1 MDRHAWDHRYAEVDF
16 LWSQQPNEL
25 LPPAVEGVPPGRA
38 LDLACGE
45 GRNALYLAS
54 LGWDVVGVDFSEV
67 AIERAKEMARERG
80 LEGEFVVDDVFVYE
94 PEPTF
99 NLVMLFFVHF
109 TDTHMVELF
118 DVARRALAPGGRF
131 IGLGH
136 DLRNLTDG
144 YSGPQVPEILWTED
158 RIRPLLDGLVIDD
171 LSERLRPIVARP
183 GEDVPEGTTAIDLWF
198 DARRA

>member
-1 MDRHAWDHRYAEVDF
+1 MDRQSWDARYADADL
-16 LWSQQPNEL
+16 LWSREPNEL
-25 LPPAVEGVPPGRA
+25 LPPAVAGMPPGRA

-45 GRNALYLAS
+45 GRNALHLAS

-67 AIERAKEMARERG
+67 AIERARLIARERG
-80 LEGEFVVDDVFVYE
+80 LTGEFVVDDVFAYE

-99 NLVMLFFVHF
+99 DLVMLFFVHF
-109 TDTHMVELF
+109 GDDRMAALF
-118 DVARRALAPGGRF
+118 EVARRALAPGGRF

-136 DLRNLTDG
+136 ELRNLTEG
-144 YSGPQVPEILWTED
+144 WSGPQVPEILWTEE

-171 LSERLRPIVARP
+171 LSERLRPIIARP

-198 DARRA
+198 DARRV